1 MKKFLLIFVLF
12 FFQNNAFSKNIVYL
26 DIQYII
32 DNSDLGIFYKSKIN
46 KLTDNNKENLKI
58 KKNEIKLKE
67 EEINNQKN
75 LLSKEEIEKKIVNL
89 NKLIKNYQIE
99 QNKKNKLVIDEK
111 KIYTSKILK
120 LLNPL
125 LTNYVEK
132 NKITLVVD
140 KKNILIG
147 IKSLDITPDILK
159 ILNDETKKNNLLN
172 NEE

>member
-75 LLSKEEIEKKIVNL
+75 LLSKDEIEKKIVSLNNL
-89 NKLIKNYQIE
+89 VKNYQIE

-140 KKNILIG
+140 KKNILVG

-159 ILNDETKKNNLLN
+159 ILNDETKKNNYLN
-172 NEE
+172 NDE

>member
-1 MKKFLLIFVLF
+1 MKKFLLIFVFF
-12 FFQNNAFSKNIVYL
+12 FFQNNAFSKNIVYI

-46 KLTDNNKENLKI
+46 ILADNNKENLKI

-75 LLSKEEIEKKIVNL
+75 LLSKEEIEKKIVSL
-89 NKLIKNYQIE
+89 NKLVKNYHIE
-99 QNKKNKLVIDEK
+99 QNKINKLVIDEK

-159 ILNDETKKNNLLN
+159 ILNDETKKKNLLN

>member
-1 MKKFLLIFVLF
+1 MKKFLLIFVFF
-12 FFQNNAFSKNIVYL
+12 FFQNNAFSKNIVYI

-46 KLTDNNKENLKI
+46 ILADNNKENLKI

-75 LLSKEEIEKKIVNL
+75 LLSKDEIEKKIVSL
-89 NKLIKNYQIE
+89 NKLVKNYQIE

>member
-46 KLTDNNKENLKI
+46 KLANNNKENLQI

-75 LLSKEEIEKKIVNL
+75 LLSKEEIEKKIVSL
-89 NKLIKNYQIE
+89 NKLVKNYQIE

-111 KIYTSKILK
+111 KNYTSKILK

>member
-1 MKKFLLIFVLF
+1 MYY

-46 KLTDNNKENLKI
+46 KLADNNKENLKI

-75 LLSKEEIEKKIVNL
+75 LLSKEEIEKKIENL
-89 NKLIKNYQIE
+89 KKLVKNYQIE

-147 IKSLDITPDILK
+147 IKSLDITPDILQ

-172 NEE
+172 EN

>member
-1 MKKFLLIFVLF
+1 MYFF
-12 FFQNNAFSKNIVYL
+12 FFQNNAFSKNIVYI

-46 KLTDNNKENLKI
+46 ILADNNKENLKI

-75 LLSKEEIEKKIVNL
+75 LLSKEEIEKKIVSL
-89 NKLIKNYQIE
+89 NKLVKNYHIE
-99 QNKKNKLVIDEK
+99 QNKINKLVIDEK

-147 IKSLDITPDILK
+147 IKSLDITKDILQ

>member
-46 KLTDNNKENLKI
+46 KLADNNKENLKI

-67 EEINNQKN
+67 EEIKNQKN
-75 LLSKEEIEKKIVNL
+75 LLSKEEIEKKIVSL
-89 NKLIKNYQIE
+89 NKLVKNYQIE

-147 IKSLDITPDILK
+147 IKSLDITKDILK
-159 ILNDETKKNNLLN
+159 ILNDETKK
-172 NEE
+172 

>member
-46 KLTDNNKENLKI
+46 KLVDNNKENLKI

-75 LLSKEEIEKKIVNL
+75 LLSKDEIEKKIVSL
-89 NKLIKNYQIE
+89 NKLVKNYQIE

>member
-1 MKKFLLIFVLF
+1 MKKFLLIFILF

-26 DIQYII
+26 DIQFII
-32 DNSDLGIFYKSKIN
+32 DNSDLGILYKSKIN
-46 KLTDNNKENLKI
+46 KLVDNNKENLQI

-67 EEINNQKN
+67 KEINNQKN
-75 LLSKEEIEKKIVNL
+75 LLSKEEIEKKIVSL
-89 NKLIKNYQIE
+89 NKLVKNYQID

-120 LLNPL
+120 LINPL

-140 KKNILIG
+140 KKNILVG

>member
-46 KLTDNNKENLKI
+46 KLVENNKESLKI
-58 KKNEIKLKE
+58 KENEINLKE
-67 EEINNQKN
+67 KEIKNQKN
-75 LLSKEEIEKKIVNL
+75 LLSKEEIEKKIVSLNNL
-89 NKLIKNYQIE
+89 VKNYQIE
-99 QNKKNKLVIDEK
+99 RNKKNKLVNDEK
-111 KIYTSKILK
+111 KIYTSEILK

>member
-1 MKKFLLIFVLF
+1 MKKFLLIFILF

-32 DNSDLGIFYKSKIN
+32 DNSDLGIFYKNKIN
-46 KLTDNNKENLKI
+46 KLVENNKESLKI
-58 KKNEIKLKE
+58 KENEINLKE
-67 EEINNQKN
+67 KEIKNQKN
-75 LLSKEEIEKKIVNL
+75 LLSKEEIEKKIVSLNNL
-89 NKLIKNYQIE
+89 VKNYQIE
-99 QNKKNKLVIDEK
+99 RNKKNKLVNDEK

-147 IKSLDITPDILK
+147 IKSLDVTPDILQ
-159 ILNDETKKNNLLN
+159 ILNNETKKNNLLN
-172 NEE
+172 EN

>member
-46 KLTDNNKENLKI
+46 KLVDNNKENSKI
-58 KKNEIKLKE
+58 KKKEIKQKE

-75 LLSKEEIEKKIVNL
+75 LLSKEEIEKKIVSLNNL
-89 NKLIKNYQIE
+89 VKNYQIE

-140 KKNILIG
+140 KKNILVG

-159 ILNDETKKNNLLN
+159 ILNDETKKNNYLN
-172 NEE
+172 NDE

>member
-46 KLTDNNKENLKI
+46 KLVDNNKENSKI
-58 KKNEIKLKE
+58 KKKEIKQKE

-75 LLSKEEIEKKIVNL
+75 LLSKEEIEKKIVSL
-89 NKLIKNYQIE
+89 NKLVKNYQIE

>member
-12 FFQNNAFSKNIVYL
+12 FFHNNAFSKNIVYL

-46 KLTDNNKENLKI
+46 KLVDNNKESLKI
-58 KKNEIKLKE
+58 KENEINLKE
-67 EEINNQKN
+67 KEINNQKN
-75 LLSKEEIEKKIVNL
+75 LLSKEEIEKKIVSL
-89 NKLIKNYQIE
+89 NKLVKNYQIE

>member
-75 LLSKEEIEKKIVNL
+75 LLSKEEIEKKIVSL
-89 NKLIKNYQIE
+89 NKLVKNYHIE
-99 QNKKNKLVIDEK
+99 QNKINKLVIDEK

-172 NEE
+172 NDE

>member
-46 KLTDNNKENLKI
+46 KLVENNKESLKI
-58 KKNEIKLKE
+58 KENEINLKE
-67 EEINNQKN
+67 KEIKNQKN
-75 LLSKEEIEKKIVNL
+75 LLSKEEIEKKIVSLNNL
-89 NKLIKNYQIE
+89 VKNYQIE
-99 QNKKNKLVIDEK
+99 RNKKNKLVNDEK
-111 KIYTSKILK
+111 KIYTSEILK

-147 IKSLDITPDILK
+147 IKSLDVTSDILQ

-172 NEE
+172 EN

>member
-1 MKKFLLIFVLF
+1 M
-12 FFQNNAFSKNIVYL
+12 
-26 DIQYII
+26 
-32 DNSDLGIFYKSKIN
+32 
-46 KLTDNNKENLKI
+46 
-58 KKNEIKLKE
+58 
-67 EEINNQKN
+67 
-75 LLSKEEIEKKIVNL
+75 SKEEIEKKIVSL
-89 NKLIKNYQIE
+89 NKLVKNYQIE

-111 KIYTSKILK
+111 KNYTSKILK

-159 ILNDETKKNNLLN
+159 ILNDETKKKNLLN

>member
-1 MKKFLLIFVLF
+1 MKKFLLIFVFF
-12 FFQNNAFSKNIVYL
+12 FFQNNAFSKNIVYI

-46 KLTDNNKENLKI
+46 KLADNNKENLKI

-75 LLSKEEIEKKIVNL
+75 LLSKEEIEKKIVSL
-89 NKLIKNYQIE
+89 NKLVKNYQIE

-140 KKNILIG
+140 KKNILVG

>member
-46 KLTDNNKENLKI
+46 KLVDNNKENSKI
-58 KKNEIKLKE
+58 KKKEIKQKE

-75 LLSKEEIEKKIVNL
+75 LLSKEEIEKKIVSL
-89 NKLIKNYQIE
+89 NKLVKNYQIE
-99 QNKKNKLVIDEK
+99 QNKKNKLVIDKK

-140 KKNILIG
+140 KKNILVG

-159 ILNDETKKNNLLN
+159 ILNDETKKNNYLN
-172 NEE
+172 NDE

>member
-1 MKKFLLIFVLF
+1 MKKFLLIFVFF
-12 FFQNNAFSKNIVYL
+12 FFQNNAFSKNIVYI

-46 KLTDNNKENLKI
+46 MLADNNKENLKI

-75 LLSKEEIEKKIVNL
+75 LLSKEEIEKKIVSL
-89 NKLIKNYQIE
+89 NKLVKNYHIE
-99 QNKKNKLVIDEK
+99 QNKINKLVIDEK

-147 IKSLDITPDILK
+147 IKSLDITTDILK

>member
-1 MKKFLLIFVLF
+1 MKKFLLIFILF

-46 KLTDNNKENLKI
+46 KLADNNKENLKI

-75 LLSKEEIEKKIVNL
+75 LLSKEEIEKKIVSL
-89 NKLIKNYQIE
+89 NKLVKNYHIE
-99 QNKKNKLVIDEK
+99 QNKINKLVIDEK

-147 IKSLDITPDILK
+147 IKSLDITTDILK

>member
-75 LLSKEEIEKKIVNL
+75 LLSKEEIEKKIVSL
-89 NKLIKNYQIE
+89 NKLVKNYQIE

-172 NEE
+172 NDE

>member
-46 KLTDNNKENLKI
+46 KLADNNKENLKI

-111 KIYTSKILK
+111 
-120 LLNPL
+120 NF
-125 LTNYVEK
+125 
-132 NKITLVVD
+132 
-140 KKNILIG
+140 
-147 IKSLDITPDILK
+147 
-159 ILNDETKKNNLLN
+159 
-172 NEE
+172 

>member
-46 KLTDNNKENLKI
+46 KLADNNKENLKI

-75 LLSKEEIEKKIVNL
+75 LLSKEEIEKKIVSL
-89 NKLIKNYQIE
+89 NKLVKNYQIE

-140 KKNILIG
+140 KKNILVG

-159 ILNDETKKNNLLN
+159 ILNDETKKNNYLN

>member
-1 MKKFLLIFVLF
+1 MKKFLLIFVFF
-12 FFQNNAFSKNIVYL
+12 FFQNNAFSKNIVYI

-46 KLTDNNKENLKI
+46 KLADNNKENLKI

-75 LLSKEEIEKKIVNL
+75 LLSKEEIEKKIVSL
-89 NKLIKNYQIE
+89 NKLVKNYQIE

-147 IKSLDITPDILK
+147 IKSLDITKDILQ

>member
-46 KLTDNNKENLKI
+46 KLVDNNKEKSKI

-75 LLSKEEIEKKIVNL
+75 LLSKEEIEKKIVSL
-89 NKLIKNYQIE
+89 NKLVKNYHIE
-99 QNKKNKLVIDEK
+99 QNKINKLVIDEK

>member
-46 KLTDNNKENLKI
+46 KLADNNKENLKI

-75 LLSKEEIEKKIVNL
+75 LLSKEEIEKKIVSL
-89 NKLIKNYQIE
+89 NKLVKNYHIE
-99 QNKKNKLVIDEK
+99 QNKINKLVIDEK

-147 IKSLDITPDILK
+147 IKSLDITKDILQ

>member
-1 MKKFLLIFVLF
+1 MKKFLLIFILF

-32 DNSDLGIFYKSKIN
+32 DNSDLGVFYKSKIN
-46 KLTDNNKENLKI
+46 KLVENNKESLKI
-58 KKNEIKLKE
+58 KENEINLKE
-67 EEINNQKN
+67 KEIKNQKN
-75 LLSKEEIEKKIVNL
+75 LLSKEEIEKKIVSLNNL
-89 NKLIKNYQIE
+89 VKNYQIE
-99 QNKKNKLVIDEK
+99 RNKKNKLVNDEK

-147 IKSLDITPDILK
+147 IKSLDVTSDILQ

-172 NEE
+172 EN

>member
-46 KLTDNNKENLKI
+46 KLTDNNKENLTI

-75 LLSKEEIEKKIVNL
+75 LLSKEEIEKKIVSLNNL
-89 NKLIKNYQIE
+89 VKNYQIE

-140 KKNILIG
+140 KKNILVG

-159 ILNDETKKNNLLN
+159 ILNDETKKNNYLN
-172 NEE
+172 NDE

>member
-46 KLTDNNKENLKI
+46 KLTDNNKENLTI

-75 LLSKEEIEKKIVNL
+75 LLSKEEIEKKIVSL
-89 NKLIKNYQIE
+89 NKLVKNYQIE

-111 KIYTSKILK
+111 KK
-120 LLNPL
+120 L
-125 LTNYVEK
+125 Y
-132 NKITLVVD
+132 I
-140 KKNILIG
+140 
-147 IKSLDITPDILK
+147 
-159 ILNDETKKNNLLN
+159 
-172 NEE
+172 

>member
-75 LLSKEEIEKKIVNL
+75 LLSKEEIEKKIVSL
-89 NKLIKNYQIE
+89 NKLVKNYHIE
-99 QNKKNKLVIDEK
+99 QNKINKLVIDEK

-147 IKSLDITPDILK
+147 IKSLDITKDILQ

>member
-1 MKKFLLIFVLF
+1 MKKFLLIFILF

-75 LLSKEEIEKKIVNL
+75 LLSKEEIEKKIVSL
-89 NKLIKNYQIE
+89 NKLVKNYQIE

>member
-1 MKKFLLIFVLF
+1 MKKFLLIFILF

-32 DNSDLGIFYKSKIN
+32 DNSDLGILYKSKIN
-46 KLTDNNKENLKI
+46 KLVDNNKENLQI

-67 EEINNQKN
+67 KEINNQKN
-75 LLSKEEIEKKIVNL
+75 LLSKEEIEKKIVSL
-89 NKLIKNYQIE
+89 NELVKNYQID

-120 LLNPL
+120 LINPL

-140 KKNILIG
+140 KKNILVG

>member
-32 DNSDLGIFYKSKIN
+32 DNSDLGVFYKSKIN
-46 KLTDNNKENLKI
+46 KLIDNNKESLKI
-58 KKNEIKLKE
+58 KENEINLKDK
-67 EEINNQKN
+67 EINNQKN
-75 LLSKEEIEKKIVNL
+75 LLSNEEIEKKIVSL
-89 NKLIKNYQIE
+89 NKLVKNYQIE

>member
-46 KLTDNNKENLKI
+46 KLTDNNKENLTI

-75 LLSKEEIEKKIVNL
+75 LLSKEEIEKKIVSL
-89 NKLIKNYQIE
+89 NKLVKNYHIE
-99 QNKKNKLVIDEK
+99 QNKINKLVIDEK

-147 IKSLDITPDILK
+147 IKSLDITLDILK
-159 ILNDETKKNNLLN
+159 ILNDETKKKNLLN